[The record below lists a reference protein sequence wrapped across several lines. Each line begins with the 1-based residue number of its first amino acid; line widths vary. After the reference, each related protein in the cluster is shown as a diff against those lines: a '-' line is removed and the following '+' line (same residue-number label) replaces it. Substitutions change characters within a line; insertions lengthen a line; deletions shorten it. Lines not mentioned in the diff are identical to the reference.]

1 MQTETMIK
9 LTQTLAAWNS
19 EGFKQQFKEE
29 VEQIPADQL
38 PLQKGLSLSSY
49 VSAEPFKVM
58 VISVTDDAS
67 AIHVKAGIF
76 YSGII
81 AGCSCSD
88 DPSPTDVQAEYC
100 DVQFTID
107 KTTAQTSTKLLSD

>member
-1 MQTETMIK
+1 MIK
-9 LTQTLAAWNS
+9 LTQALAAWNS
-19 EGFKQQFKEE
+19 LEFKQQFKAE
-29 VEQIPADQL
+29 VEQLPADQL

-58 VISVTDDAS
+58 VISVTDDES
-67 AIHVKAGIF
+67 TIHVKAGFF

-88 DPSPTDVQAEYC
+88 DPSPTDVQPEYC
-100 DVQFTID
+100 DVRFDID
-107 KTTAQTSTKLLSD
+107 KATAETTYSLITD

>member
-1 MQTETMIK
+1 MIK
-9 LTQTLAAWNS
+9 LTQALAAWDTA
-19 EGFKQQFKEE
+19 EFKPQFKQE
-29 VEQIPADQL
+29 VEQLPADQL
-38 PLQKGLSLSSY
+38 PLQQGLSLSSY

-58 VISVTDDAS
+58 VISVADDES
-67 AIHVKAGIF
+67 TIHVKAGIF

-100 DVQFTID
+100 DVRFDID
-107 KTTAQTSTKLLSD
+107 KLTAQATLSLITE